1 MEKIGMQKQRLGAK
15 DRIRY
20 EMDFFLFLISTPLVF
35 ANVLLPSSSSLRKP
49 TWKPPLKCPT
59 STSTKI
65 VISRNSNRI
74 DNNSHIVP
82 TPTFHFSQ
90 HTRLAV
96 VLIEMVTRMRNNKK
110 SKTGYMVERYS
121 REPKQPFPL
130 FYVISVW
137 KFSFLLVKDPTK
149 WKRARER
156 EKRGAQQ
163 WLYWSWYVVQQQYV
177 ICTHGDG
184 IKWMAPPK
192 KKKEPYRSGTHL

>member
-1 MEKIGMQKQRLGAK
+1 MKWTFFFS
-15 DRIRY
+15 
-20 EMDFFLFLISTPLVF
+20 FFLTPLVF

-49 TWKPPLKCPT
+49 TWKPSLKCPT
-59 STSTKI
+59 ST
-65 VISRNSNRI
+65 NSNRI

-82 TPTFHFSQ
+82 PPSHFSP

-130 FYVISVW
+130 FYVIFVW

-156 EKRGAQQ
+156 EKGGTTMA
-163 WLYWSWYVVQQQYV
+163 LLEL
-177 ICTHGDG
+177 ICSSTTIRYMYTWGWHKVDG
-184 IKWMAPPK
+184 TPQEKKRTLQVGYTLIISMAPS
-192 KKKEPYRSGTHL
+192 RFLFLSN